1 MEKLKGVIF
10 LAIFIILVT
19 TGVVAW
25 ALDAFNDIFNFLVWL
40 FSISMTDFGL
50 SPSLEIF
57 IKIATFVVSYALV
70 GLIFELIGLFNSDI
84 MSLVYFVISSII
96 GFVLSYIIYIIQEN
110 IVLISTIVII
120 ALIILFFAQIIVWVL
135 RLRKSKKLLKQK

>member
-1 MEKLKGVIF
+1 VEKLKGVIF